1 MMEVFAAR
9 TEGWRPLDEGIPRS
23 FRTYLSLPAFL
34 RSVNHH
40 TSIAGPKHS
49 ATPSGIVKKPYSL
62 SIRVGSLS

>member
-1 MMEVFAAR
+1 
-9 TEGWRPLDEGIPRS
+9 
-23 FRTYLSLPAFL
+23 LSLPAFL